1 MGMRTP
7 SRGEGSSYRRLFICA
22 VVAGALLLAGCSTN
36 PNSGTRSSAGASKGT
51 TTTTKALP
59 GVKGTTTTTNALSG
73 VKGTTT
79 TTNALSGVKGTTT
92 TNALS
97 GVKGTTTTTNALSG
111 VTTIPYSP
119 AKNARQ
125 DVTTSGPCT
134 STGASWILSGT
145 VKNSSRSARTYQIV
159 VDFVT
164 QPGFTVLDTKIVTTA
179 SVGPGASL
187 PWDATGAAGHKNVAC
202 VIRQVQAPA

>member
-1 MGMRTP
+1 M
-7 SRGEGSSYRRLFICA
+7 CA

-59 GVKGTTTTTNALSG
+59 GAKKTTTTTN
-73 VKGTTT
+73 VRP
-79 TTNALSGVKGTTT
+79 
-92 TNALS
+92 

-134 STGASWILSGT
+134 LTGTSWILSGT